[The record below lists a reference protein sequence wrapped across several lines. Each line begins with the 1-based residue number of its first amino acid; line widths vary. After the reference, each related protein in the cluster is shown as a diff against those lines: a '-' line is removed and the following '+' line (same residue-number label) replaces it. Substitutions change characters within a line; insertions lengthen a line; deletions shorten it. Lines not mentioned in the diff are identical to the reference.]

1 MRVLV
6 AAPHA
11 DDETLG
17 VGGTIARLV
26 AEGHE
31 VIVCVFTG
39 HGPDPHPLGPD
50 SMWSEIRAEAARA
63 HKILGVTETIYREIP
78 AAMVADQS
86 VYELNKVTAEVMRE
100 VAPEVLYAPFPF
112 DLHKDHREL
121 FHSLSITWRPFTETG
136 RRLRQVFC
144 YEVPSET
151 HLNIPYVEQAFTP
164 NVWTDISGSL
174 ATKLAAL
181 ECFQSQLHPSVDLR
195 SLDTIR
201 ALARWRGAQMGVQA
215 AEAFVLVRQVS

>member
-17 VGGTIARLV
+17 VGGTIARL
-26 AEGHE
+26 AGEGHE
-31 VIVCVFTG
+31 VVVCVFTG
-39 HGPDPHPLGPD
+39 HGVAPHPLGPE
-50 SMWSEIRAEAARA
+50 SLWTQVRSEAKRA
-63 HKILGVTETIYREIP
+63 HRILGVAETIYREVP
-78 AAMVADQS
+78 AVFVADQS
-86 VYELNKVTAEVMRE
+86 VYELNEVTSQVMKEVK
-100 VAPEVLYAPFPF
+100 PDVLYAPFPL

-136 RRLRQVFC
+136 RRLRQVLC

-164 NVWTDISGSL
+164 NVWMNISSTL
-174 ATKLAAL
+174 DKKLEAL
-181 ECFQSQLHPSVDLR
+181 ECFQSQLHAPPDLR
-195 SLDTIR
+195 SLETVR
-201 ALARWRGAQMGVQA
+201 ALARWRGAQMGVEA
-215 AEAFVLVRQVS
+215 AEAFVLVRQVG

>member
-26 AEGHE
+26 SEGHE

-39 HGPDPHPLGPD
+39 HGPGSHPLGPE
-50 SMWSEIRAEAARA
+50 SMWTEIRAEASRA
-63 HKILGVTETIYREIP
+63 HAVLGVTETIYREIP
-78 AAMVADQS
+78 AAQVADQS
-86 VYELNKVTAEVMRE
+86 VFELNRITAGVMAEVE
-100 VAPEVLYAPFPF
+100 PEVLYVPFPL

-121 FHSLSITWRPFTETG
+121 FHSLSITWRPFTKTG

-151 HLNIPYVEQAFTP
+151 HLNIPYVEQSFTP
-164 NVWTDISGSL
+164 NVWTDISATL
-174 ATKLAAL
+174 AKKLQAL
-181 ECFQSQLHPSVDLR
+181 ECFQSQLHASPDLR
-195 SLDTIR
+195 SLDTVR
-201 ALARWRGAQMGVQA
+201 ALARWRGAQVGAEA